1 MNVTQHL
8 AEGFL
13 ETVDEKREQTAGE
26 VSRSYWLPPPSPS
39 SVNPETCQETFEACS
54 EVYYSCLTHKEGS
67 SDSCRVHYY
76 QSMRVKLTQLKDADL
91 IPSNTQEK
99 PQKTNTRGLKLCTTK
114 TSIKHPVLTKAF

>member
-39 SVNPETCQETFEACS
+39 SVNPETCQEISEACS
-54 EVYYSCLTHKEGS
+54 EVYYNSLAHREVS

-76 QSMRVKLTQLKDADL
+76 
-91 IPSNTQEK
+91 
-99 PQKTNTRGLKLCTTK
+99 
-114 TSIKHPVLTKAF
+114 

>member
-13 ETVDEKREQTAGE
+13 ETADEKREQTAGE

-39 SVNPETCQETFEACS
+39 SVNPETCQETFEARR
-54 EVYYSCLTHKEGS
+54 EVYYNSLEHKEVS

-76 QSMRVKLTQLKDADL
+76 
-91 IPSNTQEK
+91 
-99 PQKTNTRGLKLCTTK
+99 
-114 TSIKHPVLTKAF
+114 